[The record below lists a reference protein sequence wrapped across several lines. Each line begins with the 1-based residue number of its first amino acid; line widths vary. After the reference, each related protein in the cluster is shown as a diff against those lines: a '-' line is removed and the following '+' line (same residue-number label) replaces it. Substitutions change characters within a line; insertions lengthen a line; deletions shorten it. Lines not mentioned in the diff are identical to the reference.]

1 MLPPEIGRSSY
12 PVRSFS
18 KSIDKQHI
26 SYLKLIA
33 VSIDILAVPVKPGG
47 GTPVH
52 GDAKCGQSKG
62 PGRGK
67 VLKNGLCTP
76 PLPLNTEISSRSH
89 NNPVSVGSHP
99 HPLSAIGPAFSCSF
113 QRDSQF
119 LKLPVRSQKPTPHNP
134 SFHLQHNAARMAH
147 HTPYARVKQKSQRP
161 GTVTPQ
167 RFRQK
172 QTL

>member
-1 MLPPEIGRSSY
+1 MKRRMLLSVVALLCVGFWTKAAFAAAVNI
-12 PVRSFS
+12 
-18 KSIDKQHI
+18 
-26 SYLKLIA
+26 KLAPQI
-33 VSIDILAVPVKPGG
+33 
-47 GTPVH
+47 H
-52 GDAKCGQSKG
+52 GNAKRGQSKG

-119 LKLPVRSQKPTPHNP
+119 LELPVRSQKPTPHNSP
-134 SFHLQHNAARMAH
+134 FHLQHHAARMAH

>member
-1 MLPPEIGRSSY
+1 MVGGRRIELLTSS
-12 PVRSFS
+12 VSRKRSTS
-18 KSIDKQHI
+18 E
-26 SYLKLIA
+26 LIA
-33 VSIDILAVPVKPGG
+33 PTVKHYISLLLFVKPMGC
-47 GTPVH
+47 PQIH
-52 GDAKCGQSKG
+52 GNAKCGQSKG

-67 VLKNGLCTP
+67 VLKNGLFTP
-76 PLPLNTEISSRSH
+76 PLPSNTEISSRSH

-99 HPLSAIGPAFSCSF
+99 HPLSPIGPAFSRSF

-119 LKLPVRSQKPTPHNP
+119 LELPVCSQKPTPHNSP
-134 SFHLQHNAARMAH
+134 FHLQHNAARMAH